1 MPVDCA
7 MQGLLRCSLAST
19 KRVILKSLR
28 AVVCMWGHLCAAECS
43 GAQDWWLLQHLQ
55 GVQLRCLCRLGRC
68 LHSRAIEEAADDSG
82 CQGQLQA
89 ACQAK
94 GDARKGCDN
103 VADKDDRLQR
113 QFTDH

>member
-1 MPVDCA
+1 MDAGKRMQALPQACVGYKQGVACLPVHSA

-55 GVQLRCLCRLGRC
+55 GVQLRCLCRRGRC

-89 ACQAK
+89 AC
-94 GDARKGCDN
+94 
-103 VADKDDRLQR
+103 
-113 QFTDH
+113 